1 MKNENKKLNKSSFF
15 HELLHPEK
23 KTVFRVRGG
32 IDKKFLLIV
41 ILLVCFGTI
50 MVFSAGFVYAGK
62 RFGDS
67 FYFIKRQLIYAA
79 IGIGVMILLANI
91 DYALLKRFALPIF
104 AVSYILLIIILIPGI
119 GRTFNGATR
128 WFQIGPITVQPSEIA
143 KFALI
148 LMLST
153 YVSFFAEKISK
164 FRFGILFPALITGV
178 VCVAT
183 LLEHHMSGT
192 IIIFLLGACM
202 IFISGASPKWLAGI
216 GGTFA
221 AGALGIVLFT
231 DYTKDRIDAWL
242 HPENDLLGKGW
253 QPYQSL
259 LAIGSGGLFG
269 VGLGNS
275 YQKQLWLP
283 EPLNDFIFAVVCEE
297 LGLIGALAVIVLFF
311 LLIRRGIIISRRAP
325 DTFSSMLAAGLTA
338 KVGVQA
344 ILNIAVVTASIPTT
358 GISLPFFSYGGSAL
372 IMQLAEMGII
382 LSISRYTRQQEL

>member
-1 MKNENKKLNKSSFF
+1 MENDKIKRSNNSFWQ
-15 HELLHPEK
+15 ELLHPSEK
-23 KTVFRVRGG
+23 VVFRTKGG
-32 IDKKFLLIV
+32 IDKQFLIIVALLIA
-41 ILLVCFGTI
+41 FGSI
-50 MVFSAGFVYAGK
+50 MVFSAGYVYASK
-62 RFGDS
+62 HFDDS
-67 FYFIKRQLIYAA
+67 FYFVKRQFLFAL

-91 DYALLKRFALPIF
+91 DYALLKRYALPIF
-104 AVSYILLIIILIPGI
+104 AVSYILLLLVIIPGV
-119 GRTFNGATR
+119 GKTTNGATR
-128 WFQIGPITVQPSEIA
+128 WLNIGLFQFQPSEVA

-148 LMLST
+148 LFLAT
-153 YVSFFAEKISK
+153 YVSFFADKIKK
-164 FRFGILFPALITGV
+164 FKYGILFPALVIVT

-183 LLEHHMSGT
+183 VLEHHMSGT
-192 IIIFLLGACM
+192 IIIFLIGACM
-202 IFISGASPKWLAGI
+202 IFLSGADWKWLAAI

-242 HPENDLLGKGW
+242 NPESDLLGKGW

-283 EPLNDFIFAVVCEE
+283 EPQNDFIFAVICEE
-297 LGLIGALAVIVLFF
+297 LGLIGAVAVIFLFF
-311 LLIRRGIIISRRAP
+311 LLIRRGLYIARRAP
-325 DTFSSMLAAGLTA
+325 DTFSSILAAGLTA
-338 KVGVQA
+338 KVGIQA

-358 GISLPFFSYGGSAL
+358 GIALPFFSYGGSAL

-382 LSISRYTRQQEL
+382 LSISRYSRQREI